1 MGLVTGDMSIDGGA
15 DFRHVRVTFFG
26 RSLSVNKR
34 SLSLSVLAFTSA
46 MLAAPYALAQGNG
59 TDTSTSST
67 TTTTD
72 NSAVTATDA
81 AKKPDEVSSLFTSSY
96 TPEKDKA
103 SEKKPTEQLRWAGT
117 QYFQQFGVSPDVFAP
132 GLVQTYAPVV
142 DTFMLFQPR
151 FTLTKDWQ
159 LRARITANV
168 EFTDNANSTTTA
180 SRTIVFGDV
189 TPSLVFKGIPTF
201 AGIKMLV
208 SAGAALPTSPASQ
221 ARTLILNPFLNLTFD
236 RKFEKAA
243 GGEFEVAVS
252 STFYHP
258 FYRYTTAGL
267 DSDPMYQPQCFG
279 AGDVGCGLQST
290 GAANTENALS
300 FLLTVS
306 QTWGKWNPGA
316 FFLLSNSW
324 DYQFANLPGVEPE
337 PNGKTAFRQT
347 SYFNIFLD
355 YNATDWFTAE
365 VGYQIFRTILDGES
379 QIGNPFW
386 DPYQDMRVYLG
397 FNIGL
402 DALYEAL
409 QGKKEEAGILRTKS
423 ERRPY
428 GVF

>member
-1 MGLVTGDMSIDGGA
+1 M
-15 DFRHVRVTFFG
+15 
-26 RSLSVNKR
+26 NKR
-34 SLSLSVLAFTSA
+34 SLSLSFLAFTST
-46 MLAAPYALAQGNG
+46 MLASSAVLAQGPSSDNTNPPPPVNQNG
-59 TDTSTSST
+59 DVSALFSST
-67 TTTTD
+67 
-72 NSAVTATDA
+72 
-81 AKKPDEVSSLFTSSY
+81 Y
-96 TPEKDKA
+96 TPPQDKDKPA
-103 SEKKPTEQLRWAGT
+103 SEKPKEQLRWAGT

-132 GLVQTYAPVV
+132 GLVQTYAPVA
-142 DTFMLFQPR
+142 DSFLLFQPR
-151 FTLTKDWQ
+151 FLITKDWQ

-168 EFTDNANSTTTA
+168 EFTDNANSTTTS

-189 TPSLVFKGIPTF
+189 TPSLVFRGIPTF
-201 AGIKMLV
+201 AGIKMLT
-208 SAGAALPTSPASQ
+208 SIGAALPTSPASQ
-221 ARTLILNPFLNLTFD
+221 ARTLILNPFINLTFD

-290 GAANTENALS
+290 GTANTENALS

-316 FFLLSNSW
+316 FFLLSNNWVYNFS
-324 DYQFANLPGVEPE
+324 QLPGVEPE
-337 PNGKTAFRQT
+337 PNGNTAFRQT

-379 QIGNPFW
+379 HIGNPFW

>member
-1 MGLVTGDMSIDGGA
+1 M
-15 DFRHVRVTFFG
+15 
-26 RSLSVNKR
+26 NKR
-34 SLSLSVLAFTSA
+34 SLSLSFLAFSAA
-46 MLAAPYALAQGNG
+46 MLAATVASAQGNG
-59 TDTSTSST
+59 TDTSSTSAT
-67 TTTTD
+67 KTD
-72 NSAVTATDA
+72 DA
-81 AKKPDEVSSLFTSSY
+81 ANNPDPSKKTEDVSALFTSSY
-96 TPEKDKA
+96 TPPADKT

-117 QYFQQFGVSPDVFAP
+117 QFFQQFGVSPDVFAP

-151 FTLTKDWQ
+151 FTITKDWQ

-168 EFTDNANSTTTA
+168 EFTDNANSSTTA
-180 SRTIVFGDV
+180 SRTVVFGDV

-201 AGIKMLV
+201 AGIKMLT
-208 SAGAALPTSPASQ
+208 SIGAALPTSPQSQ
-221 ARTLILNPFLNLTFD
+221 ARTLIMNPFLNITFD

-243 GGEFEVAVS
+243 GGEFEVALS
-252 STFYHP
+252 STYYHP

-267 DSDPMYQPQCFG
+267 GTDPNYQPQCFG
-279 AGDVGCGLQST
+279 AGDVGCGLQAT

-316 FFLLSNSW
+316 FFLLSNNW
-324 DYQFANLPGVEPE
+324 TYQFSQLPGVQPE
-337 PNGKTAFRQT
+337 PNGSTAFRQT

-379 QIGNPFW
+379 HIGNPFW

-397 FNIGL
+397 FNIGI
-402 DALYEAL
+402 DALYQAL

>member
-1 MGLVTGDMSIDGGA
+1 M
-15 DFRHVRVTFFG
+15 
-26 RSLSVNKR
+26 NKR
-34 SLSLSVLAFTSA
+34 SLSLSVLTFASA
-46 MLAAPYALAQGNG
+46 MLAASAASAQGNG
-59 TDTSTSST
+59 TDSA
-67 TTTTD
+67 TD
-72 NSAVTATDA
+72 NSAVTATDTS
-81 AKKPDEVSSLFTSSY
+81 KKPEEVSALFSSSY

-117 QYFQQFGVSPDVFAP
+117 QFFQQFGVSPDVFAP

-151 FTLTKDWQ
+151 FSITKDWQ

-221 ARTLILNPFLNLTFD
+221 TRTLILNPFLNLTFD

-316 FFLLSNSW
+316 FFLLSNNW
-324 DYQFANLPGVEPE
+324 TYQFANLPGVEPE
-337 PNGKTAFRQT
+337 PNGKTSFRQT

-402 DALYEAL
+402 DALYQAL